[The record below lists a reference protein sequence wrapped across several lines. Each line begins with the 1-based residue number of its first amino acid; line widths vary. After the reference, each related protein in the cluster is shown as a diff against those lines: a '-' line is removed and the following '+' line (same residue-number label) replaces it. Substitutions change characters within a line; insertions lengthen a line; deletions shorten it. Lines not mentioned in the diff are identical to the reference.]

1 MGFIQALD
9 RTFQKYAN
17 PEDAKH
23 MKAYMLD
30 QFDFYGIRA
39 AQRRSLMKSVAADHH
54 IEIRDT
60 IRTLVFDLYDQPKRE
75 MHMVAMELFDK
86 HLRRSYKLEDI
97 ALIEQLITTNSWW
110 DSVDFI
116 AKNILGKYLLAFPD
130 ETHKVIEKF
139 SNSDDM
145 WLQRSTIIFQLG
157 YKEKT
162 NKELLFQQCKI
173 HKVSNEF
180 FIKKAIGWA
189 LREYG
194 KVNPD
199 AVLKFVETADL
210 KPLSKREAIRRLI

>member
-1 MGFIQALD
+1 MGFIEALD
-9 RTFQKYAN
+9 RTFQKHAN

-23 MKAYMLD
+23 MKAYMLN

-39 AQRRSLMKSVAADHH
+39 AQRRSLMNTVAKCHH

-60 IRTLVFDLYDQPKRE
+60 IRTMAFDLYDQPKRE

-86 HLRRSYKLEDI
+86 QLRRSYKLEDI

-116 AKNILGKYLLAFPD
+116 AKNILGRYLLIFPV
-130 ETHKVIEKF
+130 ETFQVIERF
-139 SNSDDM
+139 SSSDNM
-145 WLQRSTIIFQLG
+145 WLQRSAIIFQLG

-162 NKELLFQQCKI
+162 NKELLFQQCMK
-173 HKVSNEF
+173 HRVSNDF